1 VNGGAAAPAQL
12 PPADIVGLDPAWS
25 RLVTAPDHHGE
36 WRTWHLLD
44 NQVADARLTLLCV
57 HGNPSWSFLW
67 RSLLQQAPEG
77 VRVIA
82 VDQLEMGFS
91 ERSGL
96 VRRLA
101 DRIADLTAL
110 TDHLELTGPV
120 ATVAHDWGGP
130 ISLGWAQA
138 ERRRHPDRVRGVVLM
153 NTAVHQPEGSPAPTL
168 IRAARA
174 KGVLRPVTVATSTFL
189 RGAFEMSRPRLAPEV
204 RDGFMAPY
212 RTAERRQAIAAFVQ
226 DIPLDSSH
234 PSHATLAEVANGLD
248 DFGDVPALL
257 VWGPSD
263 QVFSD
268 RYLHDLE
275 ARLPHAQVHR
285 VVGASH
291 FLQEEAD
298 IAAVVYD
305 WLTTLDQ
312 PAGETA
318 ALTPRPPLWDRLDKM
333 ADVGRPA
340 VVEISQ
346 GGRSSITFSDLH
358 RRVGALAAGLIGAG
372 IKPGDRVA
380 LMIPPGIDL
389 TVVLYACWRMGAVI
403 VLVDSGLGPRN
414 MGRALASA
422 APDHLIGISRAM
434 VAGKVLRWPG
444 RRILAGDMSEA
455 RRRALGVD
463 VTVAELEAAGS
474 GRDLPDAPGDDDLA
488 AIVFT
493 SGSTGPSKGVAYRHH
508 QVQAQRDLLT
518 ELYSITSEDRL
529 VAAFAPFAL
538 YGPALGITSVVP
550 DMDVTSPATLSAAAL
565 GEAVAAIQATMVFA
579 SPAALRNVVDTAAQL
594 TPAHRGALEE
604 VRVLMSAGAP
614 VNPGLL
620 AAAQALMPG
629 AEAHTPYGMTEVL
642 PVADITLTELTAKGV
657 GDGVCVGRPRA
668 GVTVRISA
676 LDEVGRA
683 VGALSAEPNTVGE
696 VVIAAAHRKDHY
708 VRLWHTEHLSA
719 SNPPGWHRSGDV
731 GWIDDDGYL
740 WIGGRLAHVITTA
753 TGPVTPVAFELA
765 AEAVPGVARAA
776 AVGVGPVGAQVPVIV
791 LETGDSSRRVLAE
804 ARIASSVRAEA
815 ARISPL
821 DIAAV
826 LQVEALPVDRRHNSK
841 IDRAAVAEW
850 ASAVLAGN
858 KVGGL

>member
-1 VNGGAAAPAQL
+1 MTSGSIAPAQL
-12 PPADIVGLDPAWS
+12 PPPGIVGLESSWS

-44 NQVADARLTLLCV
+44 NQVADAHLTLVCV

-67 RSLLQQAPEG
+67 RSLLAEAPAG
-77 VRVIA
+77 VRVVA
-82 VDQLEMGFS
+82 VDQLDMGFS
-91 ERSGL
+91 ERTGL

-110 TDHLELTGPV
+110 TDHLEITGPV
-120 ATVAHDWGGP
+120 VTVAHDWGGP

-138 ERRRHPDRVRGVVLM
+138 ERRRDADRVKGVVLM

-168 IRAARA
+168 IRAARTR
-174 KGVLRPVTVATSTFL
+174 GVLKPVTVTSSTFL

-212 RTAERRQAIAAFVQ
+212 RTADRRQAIADFVE
-226 DIPLDSSH
+226 DIPLDPTH
-234 PSHATLAEVANGLD
+234 PSHATLAGVAAGLE
-248 DFGDVPALL
+248 DFAAVPALL

-268 RYLHDLE
+268 LYLHDLE

-291 FLQEEAD
+291 FVQEESNV
-298 IAAVVYD
+298 AAVVYD
-305 WLTTLDQ
+305 WLTTLDRPPGQ
-312 PAGETA
+312 APVLET
-318 ALTPRPPLWDRLDKM
+318 RPPLWDRLDQM
-333 ADVGRPA
+333 ADVARPA
-340 VVEISQ
+340 VVEITE
-346 GGRSSITFSDLH
+346 GGTSSITFSDLH
-358 RRVGALAAGLIGAG
+358 RRIGALAAGLVGAG
-372 IKPGDRVA
+372 IRPGDRVA

-422 APDHLIGISRAM
+422 APDHLIGIGRAM
-434 VAGKVLRWPG
+434 AAGKVLRWPG
-444 RRILAGDMSEA
+444 RRIVVGDMSQA
-455 RRRALGVD
+455 RRRALGVAT
-463 VTVAELEAAGS
+463 TVAELEES
-474 GRDLPDAPGDDDLA
+474 GVGRPLPRVPGDDALA

-518 ELYSITSEDRL
+518 ELYSITGDDRL

-550 DMDVTSPATLSAAAL
+550 DMDVTSPGTLSAAAL
-565 GEAVAAIQATMVFA
+565 GEAVAAIDATMVFA
-579 SPAALRNVVDTAAQL
+579 SPAALRNVADTSAQL
-594 TPAHRGALEE
+594 TSAHRGALEG
-604 VRVLMSAGAP
+604 VRLLMSAGAP

-620 AAAQALMPG
+620 AAAQALMPA

-642 PVADITLTELTAKGV
+642 PVADISLTELTAKGD

-676 LDEVGRA
+676 LDQLGRPVGP
-683 VGALSAEPNTVGE
+683 LSAEPDTVGE

-708 VRLWHTEHLSA
+708 VRLWHTEHRSS

-731 GWIDDDGYL
+731 GWIDGDGYL

-765 AEAVPGVARAA
+765 SERVPGVARAA
-776 AVGVGPVGAQVPVIV
+776 AVGIGPVGSQVMVIV
-791 LETGDSSRRVLAE
+791 IEAAGSSRRVLAE
-804 ARIASSVRAEA
+804 ARIAASVRAEV
-815 ARISPL
+815 ARMSPL

-826 LQVEALPVDRRHNSK
+826 LQTDALPVDRRHNSK
-841 IDRAAVAEW
+841 IDRATVAEW
-850 ASAVLAGN
+850 ASAALAGN
-858 KVGGL
+858 RVGGL